1 MKLLTE
7 FLREKHDQRN
17 PEDIQAKEFDQYIY
31 EFILSVKLKDG
42 KDFEPSTLR
51 GLFLS
56 FNRHLKEC
64 KYPVS
69 VIEDVVF
76 DRARKYL
83 EAKNKQLKLKEG
95 KGNKLNALR
104 FLPLFN
110 PNLDFLQAVKLRNLA
125 IICCTTEQVRGMG
138 LFLGGRHRLICV
150 HVYKEA
156 LNNNEINIFYEKKK
170 PPGNFKRRRLI
181 DFGSSGH
188 CILVY
193 KDVESIGK
201 CAGETFS
208 SWKMQMVQIYR
219 AKEILLLFSTSRDY
233 DLREHIPVPYDNLF
247 QSILS
252 FASRCQSYF

>member
-95 KGNKLNALR
+95 KGNRLKVHLTPKYFFAQINPYTCLKRIAPFCP
-104 FLPLFN
+104 FLTQILTFY
-110 PNLDFLQAVKLRNLA
+110 
-125 IICCTTEQVRGMG
+125 
-138 LFLGGRHRLICV
+138 RL
-150 HVYKEA
+150 
-156 LNNNEINIFYEKKK
+156 
-170 PPGNFKRRRLI
+170 
-181 DFGSSGH
+181 
-188 CILVY
+188 
-193 KDVESIGK
+193 
-201 CAGETFS
+201 
-208 SWKMQMVQIYR
+208 
-219 AKEILLLFSTSRDY
+219 
-233 DLREHIPVPYDNLF
+233 
-247 QSILS
+247 
-252 FASRCQSYF
+252 

>member
-95 KGNKLNALR
+95 KGNKLNA
-104 FLPLFN
+104 
-110 PNLDFLQAVKLRNLA
+110 A
-125 IICCTTEQVRGMG
+125 
-138 LFLGGRHRLICV
+138 
-150 HVYKEA
+150 EA

-208 SWKMQMVQIYR
+208 S
-219 AKEILLLFSTSRDY
+219 
-233 DLREHIPVPYDNLF
+233 
-247 QSILS
+247 
-252 FASRCQSYF
+252 